1 MEHRY
6 YGKYKS
12 FVRDNDDPE
21 RRGRLRLLCPQ
32 IMGNEDVASSWL
44 GWAEPCLPWIGGL
57 PSLDFGAP
65 YSRGQNGDD
74 EIGVWVE
81 FQGGLLDFPIWVGC
95 FIVAPTATDARAQ
108 VTTTDVKGAIG
119 GSIIANP
126 GGSELAALDP
136 PTPQISDET
145 RLLVKKGR
153 DIVLGSQDGG
163 FIVIGP
169 SGVQLSGVQVTING
183 KLFDALTD
191 ENYSG

>member
-1 MEHRY
+1 MSAY
-6 YGKYKS
+6 FGKYKG
-12 FVRDNDDPE
+12 FVRDNNDPE
-21 RRGRLRLLCPQ
+21 NRGRLRLFCPQ
-32 IMGNEDVASSWL
+32 IMGSDDTATSWL

-57 PSLDFGAP
+57 PTLDFGSP
-65 YSRGQNGDD
+65 YSRGQNGVD

-81 FQGGLLDFPIWVGC
+81 FQGGNLDFPIWTGC

-108 VTTTDVKGAIG
+108 LALTSTSGAVG

-126 GGSELAALDP
+126 GGSDLGALDP
-136 PTPQISDET
+136 PKPQIADET

-153 DIVLGSQDGG
+153 DIVIGSQSGG
-163 FIVIGP
+163 FIIIGP

-183 KLFDALTD
+183 KLFDALSG